1 MSRAARSVGL
11 GALAA
16 ALAAC
21 AGRPAETHVVSVT
34 EPAVT
39 ARPTAP
45 AVVDP
50 PAAPS
55 GEPTIRI
62 AMNDRA
68 LCALAR
74 GRVHCFDR
82 AQQRA
87 DGGALLEAPPVEGI
101 VGAVDLAMAG
111 SHGCA
116 VLSDGAVACFG
127 ENGQGQLGAGIA
139 EGSSKTARRVLGLR
153 SVRSVHAGPAHTCA
167 ITTTGVVW
175 CWGENAVGQTGSAT
189 HYAPA
194 ARELVTAT
202 QVPDVT
208 GARALGLSYGVT
220 CAAAARGVWCW
231 GETLGRGQRSNHP
244 PALDASF
251 PDVASFGAGSGGVCA
266 VDAGGHVACRAS
278 GWGGDEIA
286 RGAASLSGV
295 RKVGVGS
302 SHACALGSDR
312 RVSCWGA
319 NYSGQLGFAR
329 DKDGASADDERTTP
343 VPVAKIPPAVDL
355 AVGAYGACVLSAS
368 EELFCWGSH
377 AGSAAEE
384 GTGPVQVRLR

>member
-50 PAAPS
+50 AAAPS

-266 VDAGGHVACRAS
+266 VDAGGPRSRRARPHCT
-278 GWGGDEIA
+278 G
-286 RGAASLSGV
+286 RP
-295 RKVGVGS
+295 
-302 SHACALGSDR
+302 
-312 RVSCWGA
+312 GA
-319 NYSGQLGFAR
+319 NS
-329 DKDGASADDERTTP
+329 
-343 VPVAKIPPAVDL
+343 VDL
-355 AVGAYGACVLSAS
+355 ARRRMRNSRRPVVMRAS
-368 EELFCWGSH
+368 VVSSFRSWCESSFGFGLDADPIGCGRDAERTE
-377 AGSAAEE
+377 AAHRFQK
-384 GTGPVQVRLR
+384 TPSRNHVNRL